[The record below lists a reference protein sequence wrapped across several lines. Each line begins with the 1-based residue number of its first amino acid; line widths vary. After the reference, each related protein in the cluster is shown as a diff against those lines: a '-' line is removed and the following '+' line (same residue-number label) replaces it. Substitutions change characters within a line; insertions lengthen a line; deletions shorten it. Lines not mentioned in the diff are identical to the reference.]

1 MTAYDHEI
9 VSIYG
14 LSAEQIDNLITKPGI
29 RTLIA
34 DVHR

>member
-14 LSAEQIDNLITKPGI
+14 YAAEQIDNLVTKTGDC
-29 RTLIA
+29 TLIA